1 MSKYEI
7 ELTISN
13 SFYETVEAN
22 SFAEAKENFIN
33 QNWKMGHG
41 LKYADGDYTIT
52 GMLEEE

>member
-41 LKYADGDYTIT
+41 LKYAEGDYKIT
-52 GMLEEE
+52 GMLEEA